1 MASYFGYQSY
11 RSAVIR
17 KEASLA
23 KELISIVRTASVQLD
38 VISHEDVFFDPD
50 EGLEGDAE
58 FDMIQKVLVAIR
70 DANDLRHDNG
80 SPVYTLRKSYDFEEN
95 QQVEFVV
102 MSDVN
107 DDGNFYTGA
116 RIKAEP
122 IHLQAFLGESAV
134 TGVYRDTEGEW
145 ISAVAP
151 LFLDGEVVGI
161 IQADRTVGF
170 FFHELAEIKKHF
182 FVIGAI
188 CILIG
193 TIFSFLFAVYAAKP
207 LNILLVAIKAFGS
220 GHYDFRITKHRF
232 DDFDDVFSGFNDM
245 ANNIQR
251 EHRENIIIDE
261 ERAKLNEK
269 LTISLQDI
277 EKSLA
282 VKNEF
287 LANMSHEIRT
297 PMNSIVGFTRILSD
311 SQLSKKQHMLL
322 KRVDGSSRNLMRI
335 VNQILDQS
343 KIEAGKLELDITEYD
358 LRQEMVDLI
367 MMNAEAAKER
377 RINLLLI
384 VLKPLPKALSGD
396 GMRTSQVLL
405 NLLNNS
411 VKFTQKGYVSIA
423 VDWTEIED
431 RRVELTFV
439 VKDTGIGIGSQAKD
453 EIFNPFTQANTSIS
467 KSYGGTGLGLSIA
480 RNIAELMEGGVEFES
495 EVGIGSTFTVNVI
508 QRVPNTVAIPATREC
523 DENVRFAYVNLI
535 GAKYL
540 LIESCVPVIE
550 QFTMWFGKEHVH
562 SCANICDYENIL
574 SEGALTLD
582 YIVVDDYRGRH
593 NIGEVRSLANKHGF
607 SDVEIV
613 AMTAIDDVCESRLD
627 WADYVITKPLI
638 LDEVVAS
645 LKHAHERAPKISGEI
660 GSIIEGGAEEG
671 VTEERLSKEKQP
683 ESSLPFERKTHV
695 LLVEDNADNELLA
708 TMLLDECGASY
719 IVAHNGEEAIYELHK
734 GRLGSNNFDLVL
746 MDLQMPVMDGI
757 TATKKIKADARISSV
772 PIVAMTANATAA
784 DKQQCMDVG
793 MTEILLKPIE
803 ETEFNQLLNG
813 YLVSPT
819 VSHLLLV
826 DDDDSNRMLIGI
838 LLEKYGVTYDVAH
851 NGEEAVEKAKQQKYD
866 LILMDVVMPIMDG
879 LAATTLLMSDEK
891 NQHIPIIAMTGYSD
905 KSKLKACSDAG
916 MVGHVGKPVQTNL
929 LYKIL
934 DQYLSS
940 SI

>member
-17 KEASLA
+17 KEVSLA

-38 VISHEDVFFDPD
+38 VTSHEDVFFDPD
-50 EGLEGDAE
+50 DGLEGRTE
-58 FDMIQKVLVAIR
+58 FDMIQKVLAAIR
-70 DANDLRHDNG
+70 DANNLSHDNG

-107 DDGNFYTGA
+107 DNGNFYTGA

-134 TGVYRDTEGEW
+134 TGVYRDSEGEW

-170 FFHELAEIKKHF
+170 FFHELAEIKKNF

-188 CILIG
+188 CVLIG

-207 LNILLVAIKAFGS
+207 LNILLAAIKAFGN
-220 GHYDFRITKHRF
+220 GNYDFRITKHRI

-245 ANNIQR
+245 ADNIQR

-261 ERAKLNEK
+261 ERSKLNGK
-269 LTISLQDI
+269 LTKSLQDI

-311 SQLSKKQHMLL
+311 SQLSKRQHMLL

-343 KIEAGKLELDITEYD
+343 KIEAGKLELDIAEYD

-384 VLKPLPKALSGD
+384 VLKPLPKNLSGD
-396 GMRTSQVLL
+396 GMRTSQILL

-411 VKFTQKGYVSIA
+411 VKFTQKGYVSIT
-423 VDWTEIED
+423 VDWKEIEG

-480 RNIAELMEGGVEFES
+480 RNIAELMEGKVEFES
-495 EVGIGSTFTVNVI
+495 DVGIGSTFSVIVI
-508 QRVPNTVAIPATREC
+508 QRVPDTVTIPTKQEC
-523 DENVRFAYVNLI
+523 NETARFDYVNSI

-540 LIESCVPVIE
+540 LIETCVPVIE
-550 QFTMWFGKEHVH
+550 QFTMWFGKEHVD
-562 SCANICDYENIL
+562 SCANMSDYENIL
-574 SEGALTLD
+574 KEGSEVFTLD
-582 YIVVDDYRGRH
+582 YIVVDDYLGRH

-607 SDVEIV
+607 PGAKIV

-638 LDEVVAS
+638 LDEVVTS
-645 LKHAHERAPKISGEI
+645 LKHVHERVSEKSGEKTR
-660 GSIIEGGAEEG
+660 SIIERG
-671 VTEERLSKEKQP
+671 TQP
-683 ESSLPFERKTHV
+683 ETSLPFKRKTHV

-708 TMLLDECGASY
+708 TMLLDECGVSY
-719 IVAHNGEEAIYELHK
+719 VVANDGAEAIYELHK
-734 GRLGSNNFDLVL
+734 GRLANANFDLVL

-793 MTEILLKPIE
+793 MTAILLKPID
-803 ETEFNQLLNG
+803 ETEFSQLLDS
-813 YLVSPT
+813 YLVTPT

-826 DDDDSNRMLIGI
+826 DDDDSNRMLMGI
-838 LLEKYGVTYDVAH
+838 LLEKYGVTYDAAN
-851 NGEEAVEKAKQQKYD
+851 NGEEAVEKAKQRKYD
-866 LILMDVVMPIMDG
+866 LILMDVVMPVMDG
-879 LAATTLLMSDEK
+879 LAATKLVISDGK
-891 NQHIPIIAMTGYSD
+891 NQHTPIIAMTGYSD
-905 KSKLKACSDAG
+905 KNKLKACSDAG
-916 MVGHVGKPVQTNL
+916 MVDYVGKPVQANL
-929 LYKIL
+929 LYKAL
-934 DQYLSS
+934 DRYLSS
-940 SI
+940 TNQQ